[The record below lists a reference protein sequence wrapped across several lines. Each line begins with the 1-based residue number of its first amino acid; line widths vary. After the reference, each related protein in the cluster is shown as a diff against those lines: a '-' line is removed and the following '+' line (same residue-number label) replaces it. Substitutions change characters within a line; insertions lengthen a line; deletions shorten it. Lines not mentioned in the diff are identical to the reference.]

1 MQRIIAFLNKYKIFN
16 SEKCF
21 LVGFSGGFD
30 SMCLLDILTK
40 LSKEHHYK
48 IIAVHLNHNWRGDES
63 DKEEENCKK
72 FCEEHDLTFYS
83 ERLPD
88 SIKKSETAAREA
100 RQRFFKKCCEK
111 FNAEGIFL
119 AHNKSDNTETVIF
132 RIAHG
137 TGVKGLC
144 GITEYSQIFGY
155 KIYRPLLTWSRQD
168 VEEYCKTHNL
178 TPNNDSSNSDTKYN
192 RNFLRHKVIKDLK
205 QINEDIDSAVMR
217 LSEIAQSEQNIIN
230 EYLNKIR
237 AKIEIDNKIKTGSFL
252 NLSYDVQKKF
262 IHEFFIKSNLEYDA
276 KKIIEVLLFIQ
287 ENSNLKSGKTLS
299 LTDNL
304 WLFVNEKYFALI
316 NKADKNYD
324 ELRIEGE
331 GEYIFQNKIFEIK
344 KIENTPE
351 KFPLET
357 ENYAY
362 ANLTFPL
369 YLRTRRDGDIINPFG
384 MQGSM
389 KLKKYFINKNIEQY
403 IRDKIVLL
411 CNEREVLWIPGTGL
425 SEKIR
430 VKKTPLYL
438 VSMKER

>member
-1 MQRIIAFLNKYKIFN
+1 MVFLRPILSLSIPKGINNGQRIRVPGKGQRGLNGGPNGDLYIEVVVAPHDQFKRENNDIHLTIPVDFVDACLGTTIVVPTIYGDETLEIPSGTQPNAILKMRNKGVKDVRSDRYGDQFVHVDIKIP
-16 SEKCF
+16 
-21 LVGFSGGFD
+21 
-30 SMCLLDILTK
+30 TK

-100 RQRFFKKCCEK
+100 RQKFFKKCCEK

-262 IHEFFIKSNLEYDA
+262 IHEFFIKNNLEYDA
-276 KKIIEVLLFIQ
+276 KK
-287 ENSNLKSGKTLS
+287 
-299 LTDNL
+299 
-304 WLFVNEKYFALI
+304 
-316 NKADKNYD
+316 NY
-324 ELRIEGE
+324 
-331 GEYIFQNKIFEIK
+331 
-344 KIENTPE
+344 
-351 KFPLET
+351 
-357 ENYAY
+357 
-362 ANLTFPL
+362 
-369 YLRTRRDGDIINPFG
+369 
-384 MQGSM
+384 
-389 KLKKYFINKNIEQY
+389 
-403 IRDKIVLL
+403 
-411 CNEREVLWIPGTGL
+411 
-425 SEKIR
+425 
-430 VKKTPLYL
+430 
-438 VSMKER
+438 